1 MINVRTDL
9 AIEAAKI
16 YEKENKKEADGIIV
30 REIDKEN
37 NKVTIVKVLNE
48 NGSEK
53 IGKPIGSYITM
64 EIPEFTA
71 YDGKMMNSSSEVL
84 GKVLKDFLKINKND
98 NILVVGLGNIK
109 VTPDALGPRVIEK
122 IMVTRHLSEVM
133 PDAIDDTVISTC
145 ALSPGVLG
153 VTGIET
159 FEIIKS
165 IVDNIKPSMVICI
178 DALASQKTERVNR
191 TIQISDSGIN
201 PGAGVNNFRKSICK
215 ESLGV
220 KVVAI
225 GVPTVVHAYTIA
237 NDAIDLVLD
246 SLIEKAEKGKEFYN
260 MLKSIDKDEKK
271 ILIKEVLDPLLGEMI
286 VTPKEVDLMID
297 SLSKIIANALN
308 IALQPNLT
316 VQEINMFLG

>member
-1 MINVRTDL
+1 MISVRTDL
-9 AIEAAKI
+9 AIEAADI
-16 YEKENKKEADGIIV
+16 YK
-30 REIDKEN
+30 KEN
-37 NKVTIVKVLNE
+37 NKDADGITIKEINKENNKITIVKILNE
-48 NGSEK
+48 SGSEK
-53 IGKPIGSYITM
+53 IGKPIGNYITM

-71 YDGKMMNSSSEVL
+71 YDGKMMSNSSEVL
-84 GKVLKDFLKINKND
+84 GKVLKDFLKIQKKD
-98 NILVVGLGNIK
+98 TVLVVGLGNIR
-109 VTPDALGPRVIEK
+109 VTPDALGPKVVENV
-122 IMVTRHLSEVM
+122 MVTRHLSDVM
-133 PDAIDDTVISTC
+133 PESLDESVISTC

-165 IVDNIKPSMVICI
+165 LVDKIKPSVVICI

-201 PGAGVNNFRKSICK
+201 PGAGVNNFRKSISK
-215 ESLGV
+215 ENLGV
-220 KVVAI
+220 KVIAI

-237 NDAIDLVLD
+237 NDAIDMVLD

-260 MLKSIDKDEKK
+260 MLKRVDKNEKR

-316 VQEINMFLG
+316 VEEINMFLG